1 MSIELRHLRYF
12 IAVAEE
18 LHFGRAAERLHI
30 SQPPLSLQIQI
41 LEDKIG
47 ARLLERNNRNVSLT
61 PAGVMFL
68 KESYQILAQVD
79 AAATKAA
86 RMEKGELGELS
97 IGFTSTTPFM
107 HKVTMSL
114 RQYRETYPEVSIHM
128 HQMNTKLQIAPLLTG
143 RADIGIMRN
152 TILPEPLDYQL
163 LFKEPFMV
171 AVYEGHPLLEFEHEG
186 VNIEQLAKYPLIFF
200 EKDVG
205 TALYDEI
212 NQLLKSAGIEPTIS
226 QEAGEAMTILGLV
239 SAGMGI
245 SIITK
250 SFTRMKIDGVRYIKL
265 ANVSASSEVWLVY
278 NTRRTLPAA
287 AQELMKLLITNIVG
301 PNVI

>member
-1 MSIELRHLRYF
+1 MNIELRHLRYF

-30 SQPPLSLQIQI
+30 SQPPLSQQIQA
-41 LEDKIG
+41 LEEQIHAK
-47 ARLLERNNRNVSLT
+47 LLERNNRNVALT
-61 PAGVMFL
+61 PAGNMFL
-68 KESYQILAQVD
+68 KEAYQILSQVD

-114 RQYRETYPEVSIHM
+114 RQYREAYPEVSIHM
-128 HQMNTKLQIAPLLTG
+128 HQMNTKQQIAPLITG
-143 RADIGIMRN
+143 RIDMGIMRN
-152 TILPEPLDYQL
+152 TILPEQLDYQL
-163 LFKEPFMV
+163 LFKESFMV
-171 AVYEGHPLLEFEHEG
+171 AVYEGHPLLEYEKQG
-186 VNIEQLAKYPLIFF
+186 IDIQQLANYPLIFF
-200 EKDVG
+200 EREVG

-212 NQLLKSAGIEPTIS
+212 NRLLTSAGIVPKIS

-245 SIITK
+245 SIITE
-250 SFTRMKIDGVRYIKL
+250 SFTRMKVDGVRYVKL
-265 ANVSASSEVWLVY
+265 TNIEASSEVWLVY
-278 NTRRTLPAA
+278 NTRRTLPTVAKK
-287 AQELMKLLITNIVG
+287 LTHLLISNIVG
-301 PNVI
+301 K

>member
-1 MSIELRHLRYF
+1 MNIELRHLRYF

-30 SQPPLSLQIQI
+30 SQPPLSQQIQS
-41 LEDKIG
+41 LEEQIHAK
-47 ARLLERNNRNVSLT
+47 LLERNNRNVALT
-61 PAGVMFL
+61 PAGTMFL
-68 KESYQILAQVD
+68 KEAYQILAQVN

-128 HQMNTKLQIAPLLTG
+128 HQMNTKQQIAPLVTG
-143 RADIGIMRN
+143 RIDMGIMRN
-152 TILPEPLDYQL
+152 TILPEQLDYQL
-163 LFKEPFMV
+163 LFKESFMV
-171 AVYEGHPLLEFEHEG
+171 AVYEGHPLLEFEEQG
-186 VNIEQLAKYPLIFF
+186 VDIQLLANYPLIFF
-200 EKDVG
+200 EREVG
-205 TALYDEI
+205 TALHDEI
-212 NQLLKSAGIEPTIS
+212 SQLLTSAGIAPKIS

-245 SIITK
+245 SIITE
-250 SFTRMKIDGVRYIKL
+250 SFTRMKIDGVRYVKL
-265 ANVSASSEVWLVY
+265 INIEASSEVWLVY
-278 NTRRTLPAA
+278 NTRRTLPAVA
-287 AQELMKLLITNIVG
+287 KKLTQILISNIVG
-301 PNVI
+301 K